1 VEGGHRAVIFNRFTG
16 VEQRVVGEGTH
27 LRIPWVQKPIIY
39 DVRTRPRTITSV
51 TGTKDL
57 QMVNLTLRVLSKP
70 DKQQLPRI
78 YSRLGV
84 DYDERVLPSIGNEV
98 LKAIVAQY
106 NAEQLLTQREK
117 VSRQIRETLTAR
129 AKSFDIELDDVS
141 MTHLTFGRE
150 FAQAIEQKQVAQQE
164 AERSRYIVAI
174 AEQERQAAITRAEGE
189 SEAAALVSQA
199 LQESG
204 AGFIQLRRIEAAR
217 EIAETLSKA
226 IFFRLFAPA
235 RRRYCASVCDYVRFS
250 AQDRSAGGAGARGAA
265 GVREVL
271 GPRVSDAP
279 QAACVR
285 EGALRQDRS
294 QEGRG
299 NSERLR
305 RRGALRDALCGVPR
319 HRRHVFLR
327 RGRVRR
333 ERSGP
338 PDNSDVL
345 YRRAFATPEEQGGQ
359 QDAVDELRADDPR
372 GGRDGRRRRYPR
384 DQPTER
390 GEGGAAT
397 RAGGPGVP
405 PHHPDGHGQDCEAE
419 PVMLAAKASP
429 SAFSDLLESP
439 NYYPRN
445 PGFPDGLRT
454 PHTFPHLRGTPGQ
467 EDRFG
472 LGLETHSRLHRSGA
486 KCA

>member
-226 IFFRLFAPA
+226 PNVVYLPA
-235 RRRYCASVCDYVRFS
+235 
-250 AQDRSAGGAGARGAA
+250 
-265 GVREVL
+265 
-271 GPRVSDAP
+271 
-279 QAACVR
+279 
-285 EGALRQDRS
+285 
-294 QEGRG
+294 
-299 NSERLR
+299 
-305 RRGALRDALCGVPR
+305 
-319 HRRHVFLR
+319 
-327 RGRVRR
+327 
-333 ERSGP
+333 
-338 PDNSDVL
+338 
-345 YRRAFATPEEQGGQ
+345 T
-359 QDAVDELRADDPR
+359 
-372 GGRDGRRRRYPR
+372 
-384 DQPTER
+384 
-390 GEGGAAT
+390 
-397 RAGGPGVP
+397 
-405 PHHPDGHGQDCEAE
+405 HGTNI
-419 PVMLAAKASP
+419 
-429 SAFSDLLESP
+429 LL
-439 NYYPRN
+439 N
-445 PGFPDGLRT
+445 PGI
-454 PHTFPHLRGTPGQ
+454 
-467 EDRFG
+467 
-472 LGLETHSRLHRSGA
+472 
-486 KCA
+486 